1 LLAKNITSRHSHAI
15 MTMPTP
21 AVSPHSLPANSR
33 IGRFCVARE
42 LGRGTAGC
50 VYLAHDP
57 VIGRNVA
64 IKTFNP
70 RLSLAEKAR
79 FEQQFINEA
88 RAAGRLSHPHIV
100 TVYDA
105 LNESGTTYLAM
116 EYLQGRELDRILES
130 GHRYTPDEVAS
141 IAWKIADALHH
152 AHEREVIHRDI
163 KPANIFMVNDDH
175 PKLIDFGIARS
186 PNRVAERHAPADEPY
201 TMVRENKL
209 LGTPNYMSPEQ
220 AAGKAIDMRT
230 DIYSLGA
237 VMYEMLTGRTPFN
250 AERADKLIQQI
261 AYKAAVPPIEIDA
274 RVPASL
280 SHIVMKAMAKR
291 PEKRYQTA
299 EELALDLKRYL
310 LKERRARKSMRI
322 AIPAV
327 STAPGSDETTSSAT
341 ADLRAIA
348 AGAGAVAV
356 AVACVAYVLLR

>member
-21 AVSPHSLPANSR
+21 AVFSPSLPANSR
-33 IGRFCVARE
+33 IGRFCITRE

-57 VIGRNVA
+57 VIARDVA
-64 IKTFNP
+64 LKTFNP
-70 RLSLAEKAR
+70 RLSFAEKAR

-105 LNESGTTYLAM
+105 VNEGGTTYLAM
-116 EYLQGRELDRILES
+116 EYLQGRELNRILES

-141 IAWKIADALHH
+141 ITWKIADALHH
-152 AHEREVIHRDI
+152 AHVNEVIHRDI
-163 KPANIFMVNDDH
+163 KPSNIFMVKDDH

-186 PNRVAERHAPADEPY
+186 PNRLADRHAPVDEPY
-201 TMVRENKL
+201 TMVRDNKL

-220 AAGKAIDMRT
+220 AAGKAIDTRT

-250 AERADKLIQQI
+250 AERADKLLQQI
-261 AYKAAVPPIEIDA
+261 AYKAALPPAEVDT
-274 RVPASL
+274 RVPGSL

-327 STAPGSDETTSSAT
+327 PPSSDGESVSVHAK
-341 ADLRAIA
+341 ADMRAMVI
-348 AGAGAVAV
+348 GAMAVAV
-356 AVACVAYVLLR
+356 AVACVAYVVVR